1 MAITTAT
8 ITAAATDKSLQLI
21 NKKGGPKAALFFSV
35 NFSAN
40 SVPSASSA

>member
-21 NKKGGPKAALFFSV
+21 NKKGGRKAALFFALKLSV
-35 NFSAN
+35 N
-40 SVPSASSA
+40 SVS